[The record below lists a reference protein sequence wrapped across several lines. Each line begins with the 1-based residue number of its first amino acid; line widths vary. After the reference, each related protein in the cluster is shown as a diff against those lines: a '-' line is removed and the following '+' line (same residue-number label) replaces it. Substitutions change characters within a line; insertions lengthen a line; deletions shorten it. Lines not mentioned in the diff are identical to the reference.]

1 MSSVA
6 IKNGELEL
14 FKRILKDG
22 YAIGDGSETDRIVRE
37 LKRACKTTKIPI
49 HHGYSQDT
57 KKVIVA
63 LERPFKAKQKRRT
76 PNKTLFELRRE

>member
-1 MSSVA
+1 MSLVS

-22 YAIGDGSETDRIVRE
+22 YAIGDGSETKRIIRE
-37 LKRACKTTKIPI
+37 LKHAQIPV
-49 HHGYSQDT
+49 HHGYDSDT

-63 LERPFKAKQKRRT
+63 LKSPIKAIRKQRDLA
-76 PNKTLFELRRE
+76 KTIFDIEK

>member
-1 MSSVA
+1 MNSVA

-37 LKRACKTTKIPI
+37 LKRACIPV

-63 LERPFKAKQKRRT
+63 LERPFKAKQTRRT